1 MIPIRLN
8 RYELA
13 GSLGDLGV
21 LLPMAA
27 GLIMVNG
34 MAPQRLFLGVGLF
47 YIAAGLY
54 FRTTVPVQPMKVISS
69 MAIAMALPK
78 EQIFV
83 AGLLMGV
90 MLLIIGLTGTMA
102 RLARYIPRPVVR
114 GVQLS
119 TGLLLMA
126 QGARFAMGTSSF
138 QIANHAAEPFLAV
151 QTLGP
156 VPLNWLLAAVAF
168 VATFFLLDSRKVPA
182 ALVVVAFGVA
192 TGIILS
198 NGGGEP
204 FEEASALPAFLP
216 EGLPSLA
223 TFSTALFVLA
233 LPQLPMTLG
242 NAVVANADL
251 AQELFGKDAVKTTNR
266 SLCLSMGLA
275 NIGSFLI
282 GGMPMCHGAGGL
294 ATHYRFGARS
304 SGSNL
309 FIGVVFAGLALLLGE
324 QSGVIARMI
333 PMSVLG
339 VLLFFGGG
347 QLALTVQDM
356 KERSDLFVCLS
367 IAAVTLASNLALGYV
382 VGAAIHWALKSGRVQ
397 V

>member
-1 MIPIRLN
+1 MIPIRFN
-8 RYELA
+8 RQELA

-27 GLIMVNG
+27 GLIMING
-34 MAPQRLFLGVGLF
+34 LDPQRLFLAVGL
-47 YIAAGLY
+47 YYVAAGLY

-78 EQIFV
+78 EQIFLS
-83 AGLLMGV
+83 GLLVGA
-90 MLLIIGLTGTMA
+90 LLLVIGLTGTMA
-102 RLARYIPRPVVR
+102 RLTRYIPRPVVR

-126 QGARFAMGTSSF
+126 QGARFTMGTSSF
-138 QIANHAAEPFLAV
+138 QVANHAAEPFLAV

-182 ALVVVAFGVA
+182 ALVVVGFGLA
-192 TGIILS
+192 TGLILS
-198 NGGGEP
+198 NGGEP
-204 FEEASALPAFLP
+204 FRQASALPAFLP
-216 EGLPSLA
+216 PELPTIA

-251 AQELFGKDAVKTTNR
+251 AQELFGDDAARTTGKA
-266 SLCLSMGLA
+266 LCISMGLA
-275 NIGSFLI
+275 NVGSYLM

-304 SGSNL
+304 AGSNL
-309 FIGVVFAGLALLLGE
+309 FIGVAFAALALFLGE
-324 QSGVIARMI
+324 QAGVMARMI
-333 PMSVLG
+333 PLSILG

-356 KERSDLFVCLS
+356 KERSDLFVCLA
-367 IAAVTLASNLALGYV
+367 IAAVTLASNLAVGYV
-382 VGAAIHWALKSGRVQ
+382 IGAGIHFALKTGRVK

>member
-8 RYELA
+8 RHELA

-21 LLPMAA
+21 LLPVAA

-34 MAPQRLFLGVGLF
+34 LDPQRLFLGVGLY

-54 FRTTVPVQPMKVISS
+54 FRTTVPVQPMKVIGS

-78 EQIFV
+78 EQILV

-102 RLARYIPRPVVR
+102 RLARFIPRPVVR

-126 QGARFAMGTSSF
+126 QGARFAFGTSSF
-138 QIANHAAEPFLAV
+138 QVANNAAEPFLAV

-156 VPLNWLLAAVAF
+156 VPLNWLLAAIAF

-182 ALVVVAFGVA
+182 ALVVVGFGLA

-198 NGGGEP
+198 NGGEP
-204 FEEASALPAFLP
+204 FRQASALPAFLP
-216 EGLPSLA
+216 EGLPSVA
-223 TFSTALFVLA
+223 TFTTALFVLA

-242 NAVVANADL
+242 NAVVANSDL
-251 AQELFGKDAVKTTNR
+251 AQELFGEDAARTTNKA
-266 SLCLSMGLA
+266 LCMSMGLA
-275 NIGSFLI
+275 NVGSYLL

-304 SGSNL
+304 SGSNMI
-309 FIGVVFAGLALLLGE
+309 IGALFAGLALFLGE
-324 QSGVIARMI
+324 QAGMVARMI

-347 QLALTVQDM
+347 QLALMVQDM
-356 KERSDLFVCLS
+356 RERSDLFVCLA

-382 VGAAIHWALKSGRVQ
+382 VGAGIHYALKTGRATV
-397 V
+397 

>member
-1 MIPIRLN
+1 MIPIRIN
-8 RYELA
+8 RYEFA

-27 GLIMVNG
+27 GMIMVNG
-34 MAPQRLFLGVGLF
+34 LDPQRLFLCVGLF

-54 FRTTVPVQPMKVISS
+54 FGTTVPVQPMKVISS
-69 MAIAMALPK
+69 LAIAMALPK

-83 AGLLMGV
+83 AGLLVGV
-90 MLLIIGLTGTMA
+90 MLVIIGLTGAMT
-102 RLARYIPRPVVR
+102 RLSRYIPRPVIR

-138 QIANHAAEPFLAV
+138 QVANHAAEPFLAV

-156 VPLNWLLAAVAF
+156 IPMNWFLAAIAF
-168 VATFFLLDSRKVPA
+168 VATFFLLDSKKVPA
-182 ALVVVAFGVA
+182 ALVVVAFGLV
-192 TGIILS
+192 TGLILS
-198 NGGGEP
+198 NGGEP
-204 FEEASALPAFLP
+204 FHQASALPDFLP
-216 EGLPSLA
+216 DGLSSVA
-223 TFSTALFVLA
+223 TFGTALFVLA

-251 AQELFGKDAVKTTNR
+251 SQELFGDDAVKTTNKA
-266 SLCLSMGLA
+266 LCLSMGLA
-275 NIGSFLI
+275 NIGSFLL

-304 SGSNL
+304 AGSNL
-309 FIGVVFAGLALLLGE
+309 IIGGLFAFLALFLGEHAGL
-324 QSGVIARMI
+324 IARMI

-367 IAAVTLASNLALGYV
+367 IAAVTLASNLALGYLF
-382 VGAAIHWALKSGRVQ
+382 GAGVHFALKSGKMRV
-397 V
+397 

>member
-1 MIPIRLN
+1 MIPIRFN
-8 RYELA
+8 RHELA

-21 LLPMAA
+21 LLPISA

-34 MAPQRLFLGVGLF
+34 IDPERLFLGVGLY

-90 MLLIIGLTGTMA
+90 MLLIIGLTGTMT
-102 RLARYIPRPVVR
+102 RLARYIPKPVVR

-126 QGARFAMGTSSF
+126 QGARFVMGSSSF
-138 QIANHAAEPFLAV
+138 QVANNAAEPFLAV

-168 VATFFLLDSRKVPA
+168 VATFFLLDSRKIPA
-182 ALVVVAFGVA
+182 ALVVVAFGLA
-192 TGIILS
+192 TGLILH
-198 NGGGEP
+198 NGGEP
-204 FEEASALPAFLP
+204 YHQASALPTFLP
-216 EGLPSLA
+216 EGLPSVA
-223 TFSTALFVLA
+223 TFTTALFVLA

-251 AQELFGKDAVKTTNR
+251 AQELFGEDAARTTNK

-275 NIGSFLI
+275 NVGSFLI

-309 FIGVVFAGLALLLGE
+309 IIGVAFAGLALFLGE
-324 QSGVIARMI
+324 QAGMVARMI

-347 QLALTVQDM
+347 QLALMILDM
-356 KERSDLFVCLS
+356 RERGELFVCLS
-367 IAAVTLASNLALGYV
+367 IAAVTLAANLAVGYV
-382 VGAAIHWALKSGRVQ
+382 VGAGIHYALKSGKAHV
-397 V
+397 

>member
-1 MIPIRLN
+1 MIPIRFN
-8 RYELA
+8 RHELA

-34 MAPQRLFLGVGLF
+34 LDPQRLFLGVGL
-47 YIAAGLY
+47 YYVAAGLY
-54 FRTTVPVQPMKVISS
+54 FGTTVPVQPMKVISS

-83 AGLLMGV
+83 AGLCMGV
-90 MLLIIGLTGTMA
+90 MLLLIGLTGTMA
-102 RLARYIPRPVVR
+102 RIARYIPRPVVR

-126 QGARFAMGTSSF
+126 QGARFTFGTSSF
-138 QIANHAAEPFLAV
+138 QIANNAAEPFLAV

-156 VPLNWLLAAVAF
+156 VPLNWLLAGIAF
-168 VATFFLLDSRKVPA
+168 IATFFLLDSRKVPA
-182 ALVVVAFGVA
+182 ALVVVGFGVV
-192 TGIILS
+192 TGLILS
-198 NGGGEP
+198 NGGEP
-204 FEEASALPAFLP
+204 YRHASALPAFLP

-223 TFSTALFVLA
+223 TFGTALFVLA

-251 AQELFGKDAVKTTNR
+251 AQELFGDEAARTTGKG
-266 SLCLSMGLA
+266 LCLSMGLA
-275 NIGSFLI
+275 NIGSFLM

-304 SGSNL
+304 AGSNL
-309 FIGVVFAGLALLLGE
+309 IIGVLFASLALFLGD
-324 QSGVIARMI
+324 QAGVLARMI

-367 IAAVTLASNLALGYV
+367 IAAVTLASNLAVGYV
-382 VGAAIHWALKSGRVQ
+382 VGAAIFFALKSGRVK

>member
-1 MIPIRLN
+1 MIPIRIN
-8 RYELA
+8 RHEFA

-34 MAPQRLFLGVGLF
+34 IDPQRLFLGVGLF

-54 FRTTVPVQPMKVISS
+54 FGTTVPVQPMKVISS
-69 MAIAMALPK
+69 LAIAMALPR

-83 AGLLMGV
+83 AGLLVGV
-90 MLLIIGLTGTMA
+90 MLVIIGLTGAMT
-102 RLARYIPRPVVR
+102 RLSRYIPRPVIR

-126 QGARFAMGTSSF
+126 QGARFALGTSSF
-138 QIANHAAEPFLAV
+138 QVANHAAEPFLAV
-151 QTLGP
+151 QTIGP
-156 VPLNWLLAAVAF
+156 VPLNWILAAVAF
-168 VATFFLLDSRKVPA
+168 AATFFLLDSRKVPA
-182 ALVVVAFGVA
+182 ALVVVGFGLA

-198 NGGGEP
+198 NGGEP
-204 FEEASALPAFLP
+204 FNHGSALPAFLP
-216 EGLPSLA
+216 AEMTSLA

-251 AQELFGKDAVKTTNR
+251 ARELFGPDSARTTNR
-266 SLCLSMGLA
+266 ALCLSMGLA
-275 NIGSFLI
+275 NIGSFLL

-304 SGSNL
+304 AGSNL
-309 FIGVVFAGLALLLGE
+309 IIGGLFASLALFLGEKAGL
-324 QSGVIARMI
+324 VARMI

-356 KERSDLFVCLS
+356 KERSDLFVCLA
-367 IAAVTLASNLALGYV
+367 IAAVTLASNLALGYL
-382 VGAAIHWALKSGRVQ
+382 VGAGLYFALKSGKAHV
-397 V
+397 